1 MKKKI
6 FSAINYIFF
15 LLVGVLFLWL
25 VFRKVDVEQVMEE
38 ILEANYFYVFLAI
51 LAAILAHIFRAL
63 RWNLMIN
70 SLGYPTRTSTTF
82 YAVMIGYLANT
93 AVPRLGEI
101 SRCGALSSKDKIPF
115 NSLFGTVIAE
125 RVFDMIVL
133 FLIILSVIL
142 AQLSLLGEFVNTT
155 LIIPLFSGFEKN
167 IWPIIIVFSILILSI
182 TIIYYFF
189 RTYRHILSN
198 WSAYKKLQDFI
209 KGLIDGIKTIK
220 RLKQKLAFLV
230 YTLLIWLMY
239 TLMIYLPFFAMSGV
253 THLNFVDAIT
263 IMAIG
268 SLGIVAPVPGGIGT
282 YHFITTALLFELYGV
297 EKTTAASFAT
307 LTHAA
312 QTINIIILGAISF
325 ILILI
330 QKRRI
335 RDGNPEPYQI
345 QGNC

>member
-25 VFRKVDVEQVMEE
+25 VFRKVDVEQVMKE
-38 ILEANYFYVFLAI
+38 ILDANYFYIFLAI
-51 LAAILAHIFRAL
+51 LAAILAHIFRAA

-70 SLGYPTRTSTTF
+70 SMGYQTKTSTTF

-101 SRCGALSSKDKIPF
+101 SRCGALSNKDKIPF

-133 FLIILSVIL
+133 LLIILAVIF
-142 AQLSLLGEFVNTT
+142 AQLSLVGKFVNTT
-155 LIIPLFSGFEKN
+155 IIIPFFSSFEKN
-167 IWPIIIVFSILILSI
+167 IWPIIIIFSIIILTAILI
-182 TIIYYFF
+182 YFIF
-189 RTYRHILSN
+189 KTYQHIFN
-198 WSAYKKLQDFI
+198 KWTFYKKLQDFL
-209 KGLIDGIKTIK
+209 KGLVDGIKTIK
-220 RLKQKLAFLV
+220 RLKQKFVFML
-230 YTLLIWLMY
+230 YTLGIWLMY
-239 TLMIYLPFFAMSGV
+239 TLMIYIPFFAMSGIS
-253 THLNFVDAIT
+253 HLTFGDAIT

-282 YHFITTALLFELYGV
+282 YHFIATALLFELYGI
-297 EKTTAASFAT
+297 EKITATSFAT

-330 QKRRI
+330 QKRRTS
-335 RDGNPEPYQI
+335 DGNPEPYQI
-345 QGNC
+345 QGNR

>member
-6 FSAINYIFF
+6 FSVINYIFF
-15 LLVGVLFLWL
+15 LLVGALFLWL
-25 VFRKVDVEQVMEE
+25 VFRKVDVEQVMHE
-38 ILEANYFYVFLAI
+38 ILEANYFYIVLAI
-51 LAAILAHIFRAL
+51 IAAIFAHLFRAA

-70 SLGYPTRTSTTF
+70 SMGYQTRTSTTF

-101 SRCGALSSKDKIPF
+101 SRCGALSNKDKIPF

-125 RVFDMIVL
+125 RVFDMFVL
-133 FLIILSVIL
+133 LLIIFAVIF
-142 AQLSLLGEFVNTT
+142 AQLSLVGEFVNTT
-155 LIIPLFSGFEKN
+155 IIIPFFSGFERN
-167 IWPIIIVFSILILSI
+167 IWPIIIILSV
-182 TIIYYFF
+182 IIIGMILLYLVFKSYQ
-189 RTYRHILSN
+189 HIFKE
-198 WSAYKKLQDFI
+198 WTFYKKLQDFL
-209 KGLIDGIKTIK
+209 KGLVDGIKTIK
-220 RLKQKLAFLV
+220 RLKQKIAFVL
-230 YTLLIWLMY
+230 YTLAIWFMY
-239 TLMIYLPFFAMSGV
+239 TLMIYIPFFAMNGV
-253 THLNFVDAIT
+253 SHLTFGDAIT

-282 YHFITTALLFELYGV
+282 YHFITTALLFELYGI

-330 QKRRI
+330 QKRRTS
-335 RDGNPEPYQI
+335 DGNPEPYQV
-345 QGNC
+345 QGNS